1 MIRRNRRFNTQSKT
15 WEPTMRNPYRGLV
28 VWTTPEAIEINV
40 TLFRNPKTNE
50 FETKEYNLIIE
61 DTTPNGRK
69 RTIAYVI
76 LDLSQYSD
84 ALSTLPSR
92 HELIKVPL
100 QPLNKKVIEAFITLT
115 VNCQFIKE
123 GQST

>member
-1 MIRRNRRFNTQSKT
+1 
-15 WEPTMRNPYRGLV
+15 MRNPYRGLV
-28 VWTTPEAIEINV
+28 VWSIPEAIEITV

-50 FETKEYNLIIE
+50 FESKEYNFIVE
-61 DTTPNGRK
+61 DTAPNGRK
-69 RTIAYVI
+69 RSIAYVV

-92 HELIKVPL
+92 HELVKVPL
-100 QPLNKKVIEAFITLT
+100 QPLNKKVIESSITLT

>member
-1 MIRRNRRFNTQSKT
+1 
-15 WEPTMRNPYRGLV
+15 MRNPYRGLV
-28 VWTTPEAIEINV
+28 IWSTPEAIEITL

-50 FETKEYNLIIE
+50 FESKEYNLIIE
-61 DTTPNGRK
+61 DTAANGRK
-69 RTIAYVI
+69 RNIAYVI

-84 ALSTLPSR
+84 ASSTLPSR
-92 HELIKVPL
+92 YELVKVPL
-100 QPLNKKVIEAFITLT
+100 QPLNKKIVEATVTLT

>member
-1 MIRRNRRFNTQSKT
+1 
-15 WEPTMRNPYRGLV
+15 MRNPYRGLV
-28 VWTTPEAIEINV
+28 VWSTPEAIEITV
-40 TLFRNPKTNE
+40 TLFRDPKTNE
-50 FETKEYNLIIE
+50 FEGKEYNLIVE
-61 DTTPNGRK
+61 DTSGLNGKK
-69 RTIAYVI
+69 RAIAYVV
-76 LDLSQYSD
+76 LDLSQYCD

-100 QPLNKKVIEAFITLT
+100 QPVNSKKVVETSITLT